1 MKLATST
8 VLIGSAVAFAPS
20 LTCRSATSLA
30 IGREGNVEL
39 GGNTWKPD
47 SEKMGSTVSWRCSSV
62 LLFNF
67 TVCSLLII
75 SRPVPF
81 SLELIVYSCP
91 QDTGDYFPEGYDP
104 EAEIAFTSG
113 MGGSQASNQERGGP
127 QLPGMEN
134 LGADAV
140 VTGGIEQA
148 EDIPDGM
155 TFEMDQFPPPT
166 EVEMQVAASSSG
178 SDIVLSVAPTCMT
191 FEDYFAGFTSDSHS
205 SFSVDPA
212 VGRMDRR
219 GGETTELTVT
229 CAPNGQS
236 GNFEAGLVVNLPEDG
251 STICYKIKATVF

>member
-1 MKLATST
+1 MALLLGPT
-8 VLIGSAVAFAPS
+8 VQFLVF
-20 LTCRSATSLA
+20 
-30 IGREGNVEL
+30 
-39 GGNTWKPD
+39 
-47 SEKMGSTVSWRCSSV
+47 
-62 LLFNF
+62 
-67 TVCSLLII
+67 SLLII

-81 SLELIVYSCP
+81 SLEFIVYSFP

-155 TFEMDQFPPPT
+155 TFELDQFPPPT

-236 GNFEAGLVVNLPEDG
+236 GNFEAGLVINLPEDG

>member
-1 MKLATST
+1 MKRSRLLSSNCAHSSFRLPNGQST
-8 VLIGSAVAFAPS
+8 
-20 LTCRSATSLA
+20 
-30 IGREGNVEL
+30 
-39 GGNTWKPD
+39 
-47 SEKMGSTVSWRCSSV
+47 
-62 LLFNF
+62 
-67 TVCSLLII
+67 
-75 SRPVPF
+75 
-81 SLELIVYSCP
+81 
-91 QDTGDYFPEGYDP
+91 DTGDYFPEGYDP

-205 SFSVDPA
+205 SIDKRNSCIL
-212 VGRMDRR
+212 
-219 GGETTELTVT
+219 LTFH
-229 CAPNGQS
+229 CRI
-236 GNFEAGLVVNLPEDG
+236 D
-251 STICYKIKATVF
+251 

>member
-1 MKLATST
+1 
-8 VLIGSAVAFAPS
+8 
-20 LTCRSATSLA
+20 
-30 IGREGNVEL
+30 
-39 GGNTWKPD
+39 
-47 SEKMGSTVSWRCSSV
+47 MGSTVSFA
-62 LLFNF
+62 LLLGP
-67 TVCSLLII
+67 TVRFHGFLIAHYII
-75 SRPVPF
+75 SRLRFTLLV
-81 SLELIVYSCP
+81 ST

-104 EAEIAFTSG
+104 EAEIAFTTG
-113 MGGSQASNQERGGP
+113 MGGSQASNQGRGGP

-155 TFEMDQFPPPT
+155 TFELDQFPPPT

-191 FEDYFAGFTSDSHS
+191 FEDYFAGFTSDSHP

-236 GNFEAGLVVNLPEDG
+236 GNFEAGLVINLPEDG
-251 STICYKIKATVF
+251 SKICYKIKATVF